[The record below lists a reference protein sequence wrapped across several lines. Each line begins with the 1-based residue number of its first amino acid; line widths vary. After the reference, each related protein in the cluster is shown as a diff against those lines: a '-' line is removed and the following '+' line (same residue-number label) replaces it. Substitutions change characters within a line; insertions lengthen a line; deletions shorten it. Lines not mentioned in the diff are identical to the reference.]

1 MRRSVETALAAACIV
16 LSVSCNRDGFIE
28 EKTGGDDTRRPVTG
42 TSSSTALKVFEYTPA
57 PGQFI
62 GDVILSGFDGSETTP
77 EAACAYAERRLS
89 ERNYVSL
96 GGFGGYI
103 VVGFD
108 HSINNDG
115 GYNIAI
121 EGNSMAGSSEP
132 GIVWVMRDEN
142 GNGLPDDT
150 WYELK
155 GSEYGAEGTLS
166 GYSVTY
172 YRPENAKSP
181 VRWTDSL
188 GGEGEIDY
196 IKAHSQESYYP
207 AWIAAD
213 SYTLTGTRLAP
224 KNYVDE
230 ETGNWVQPPY
240 DWGYADNFSPVD
252 RLTDDDNA
260 NADPSSNHFKISN
273 AVTADG
279 RAANLPYVDFVKVQT
294 ALNTK
299 SGGLGE
305 NSTEVFSVSD
315 FNMTKYSE

>member
-1 MRRSVETALAAACIV
+1 MRRSVETALTAACIV

-28 EKTGGDDTRRPVTG
+28 EKTGGDDTRRPVTE
-42 TSSSTALKVFEYTPA
+42 TSSATASKVFEYTPA

-108 HSINNDG
+108 HSIDNDG

-172 YRPENAKSP
+172 YRPENSKSP

-196 IKAHSQESYYP
+196 IRAHSQESYYP
-207 AWIAAD
+207 AWIDAD

-224 KNYVDE
+224 NNYVDE

>member
-1 MRRSVETALAAACIV
+1 MV
-16 LSVSCNRDGFIE
+16 LFLSCNRDGFIE
-28 EKTGGDDTRRPVTG
+28 EHTGSDDTRRPVTE
-42 TSSSTALKVFEYTPA
+42 TSSATASKVFDYTPA

-108 HSINNDG
+108 HSIDNDG

-166 GYSVTY
+166 GYYVTY
-172 YRPENAKSP
+172 YRPQNAKSP
-181 VRWTDSL
+181 VKWTDNL

-196 IKAHSQESYYP
+196 IKVHSQDSYYP
-207 AWIAAD
+207 AWIEAD

-224 KNYVDE
+224 NNYVDE
-230 ETGNWVQPPY
+230 ETGNLVQSPY
-240 DWGYADNFSPVD
+240 GWGYADNFSTVD
-252 RLTDDDNA
+252 RLTDDA
-260 NADPSSNHFKISN
+260 NADSSSNHFKISN

>member
-1 MRRSVETALAAACIV
+1 MALA
-16 LSVSCNRDGFIE
+16 VSCNRDGFIE
-28 EKTGGDDTRRPVTG
+28 EQTGDGGNRRPVSD
-42 TSSSTALKVFEYTPA
+42 TSIAAATKVFEYTPA
-57 PGQFI
+57 PGQFV
-62 GDVILSGFDGSETTP
+62 GDVILGGFDGSETTP
-77 EAACAYAERRLS
+77 EAACAYAERRMS
-89 ERNYVSL
+89 ERNFVSL

-108 HSINNDG
+108 HSIDNDG
-115 GYNIAI
+115 GYNIVI
-121 EGNSMAGSSEP
+121 EGNSMATSSEP

-155 GSEYGAEGTLS
+155 GSEYGAGGTLS

-172 YRPENAKSP
+172 YRPESAKSP

-196 IKAHSQESYYP
+196 IKAHFQESYYP
-207 AWIAAD
+207 AWIEAD
-213 SYTLTGTRLAP
+213 TYTLTGTRLAP
-224 KNYVDE
+224 NNYFDE
-230 ETGNWVQPPY
+230 ETGQWVQPPY
-240 DWGYADNFSPVD
+240 EWGYADNFSPID
-252 RLTDDDNA
+252 RLTDDDNTGA
-260 NADPSSNHFKISN
+260 GPSGNHFKISN

-279 RAANLPYVDFVKVQT
+279 RAANLPYIDFVKVQT

-305 NSTEVFSVSD
+305 NSTEVFSISD
-315 FNMTKYSE
+315 YNMTKYSE

>member
-42 TSSSTALKVFEYTPA
+42 TSSSTASKVFEYTPA

-108 HSINNDG
+108 HSIDNDG

-196 IKAHSQESYYP
+196 IRAHSQDSYYP
-207 AWIAAD
+207 AWVEAD